1 MVSVGGGSSLDT
13 AKLIAVLLNCDQP
26 IAEMYGVNLVRGT
39 RLPLVLAPT
48 TAGTGSEVTPIS
60 IVTTGTNEK
69 KGVVAP
75 QLLPDYAILD
85 AELTVGLPMA
95 VTAATGID
103 AMVHAIEAFTS
114 KRLKNVVSD
123 CLARQ
128 ALELLG
134 ANIRTACESPGD
146 RDARAQM
153 LLGSMLAGMAFANA
167 PVAAVHALAYP
178 LGGHFHI
185 PHGHSNALV
194 LPYVLEYNLPGAAAA
209 YAELGPI
216 IFPDLA
222 GKAQSARAEGMIQGF
237 LDLGPEL
244 GMQTRLSELGVSHNH
259 LPMLAEDA
267 MKQQRL
273 LINNPREMT
282 REAAQAI
289 YAKAL

>member
-1 MVSVGGGSSLDT
+1 
-13 AKLIAVLLNCDQP
+13 
-26 IAEMYGVNLVRGT
+26 
-39 RLPLVLAPT
+39 
-48 TAGTGSEVTPIS
+48 VTPIS

-85 AELTVGLPMA
+85 AELTVGLPA
-95 VTAATGID
+95 PVTAATGID

-123 CLARQ
+123 CLAKQ

-134 ANIRTACESPGD
+134 ANIRAACHTPEDRKARGD
-146 RDARAQM
+146 M

-178 LGGHFHI
+178 LGGHFHV
-185 PHGHSNALV
+185 PHGLSNALV
-194 LPYVLEYNLPGAAAA
+194 LPYVMEFNMPQAQSM
-209 YAELGPI
+209 YAELAPI

-222 GKAQSARAEGMIQGF
+222 GKSEQACAQGLVENF
-237 LDLGPEL
+237 HKLGPEL
-244 GMQTRLSELGVSHNH
+244 GMQSRLAEVGVSHNN
-259 LPMLAEDA
+259 LPTLAVDA
-267 MKQQRL
+267 MKQERL

-282 REAAQAI
+282 YDAALDI
-289 YAKAL
+289 YTKAL